1 MAARKDPV
9 AEAIS
14 RLAALRGLDDRKAL
28 TDGLASALAERA
40 SYVVGRAADLA
51 AERGVRDAV
60 PAVVAALERNL
71 RDPKSDD
78 VGAAAAHQLVRALI
92 TLEAGYEA
100 EEAALRA
107 TRHAKWESVYGGAVD
122 VAVGVRGNA
131 CILLAAMGSTQALRA
146 ASELL
151 AEPDLH
157 PPRERVSW
165 PARADA
171 AKALTMIGSDGAA
184 AVLRFKLL
192 IGDGDPNVLSD
203 CLAGLLAI
211 ERAAALPLA
220 ERMLTNDADPAHAE
234 AALLALGGWRDARA
248 FTVIKSHESRFLPD
262 PNARELYLASVA
274 MTRRSEAIDY
284 LFEMAISGPR
294 DVRPA
299 AVAALEPLR
308 AMPAVS
314 ARLDTMPG
322 QSEPPGHT
330 RRKG

>member
-1 MAARKDPV
+1 MAKRNDPV
-9 AEAIS
+9 AEAIT
-14 RLAALRGLDDRKAL
+14 RVAALRGIEDRQTLAN
-28 TDGLASALAERA
+28 GLASLLGERS
-40 SYVVGRAADLA
+40 SYVVGRAAELA

-60 PAVVAALERNL
+60 PALVAALDRAL

-78 VGAAAAHQLVRALI
+78 VGAAAAHALVRALI

-100 EEAALRA
+100 EEVALRA
-107 TRHAKWESVYGGAVD
+107 TRHTRWESVYGGAVD

-146 ASELL
+146 SSELL
-151 AEPDLH
+151 AEPDMRS
-157 PPRERVSW
+157 PRERTSW

-171 AKALTMIGSDGAA
+171 AKALAMIGSDGAA

-192 IGDGDPNVLSD
+192 IGDAEPNVLSD

-211 ERAAALPLA
+211 ERDAALPLA
-220 ERMLTNDADPAHAE
+220 ERMLTNDDDASQNE

-248 FTVIKSHESRFLPD
+248 FTAIKSHESRFLPD
-262 PNARELYLASVA
+262 PAARELYLASIA
-274 MTRRSEAIDY
+274 MTRRPEAIDH
-284 LFEMAISGPR
+284 LFDLATNGPR

-308 AMPAVS
+308 AMPAV
-314 ARLDTMPG
+314 ATRLDALPG
-322 QSEPPGHT
+322 PQ
-330 RRKG
+330 RKC

>member
-1 MAARKDPV
+1 MAKRNDPV
-9 AEAIS
+9 AEAIT
-14 RLAALRGLDDRKAL
+14 RVAALRGIEDRQTLAN
-28 TDGLASALAERA
+28 GLASLLGERS
-40 SYVVGRAADLA
+40 SYVVGRAAELA

-60 PAVVAALERNL
+60 PALVAALDRAL

-78 VGAAAAHQLVRALI
+78 VGAAAAHALVRALI

-100 EEAALRA
+100 EEVALRA
-107 TRHAKWESVYGGAVD
+107 TRHTRWESVYGGAVD

-146 ASELL
+146 SSELL
-151 AEPDLH
+151 AEPDMRS
-157 PPRERVSW
+157 PRERTSW

-171 AKALTMIGSDGAA
+171 AKALAMIGSDGAA

-192 IGDGDPNVLSD
+192 IGDAEPNVLSD

-211 ERAAALPLA
+211 ERDAALPLA
-220 ERMLTNDADPAHAE
+220 ERMLTNDADPSQNE

-248 FTVIKSHESRFLPD
+248 FTAIKSHESRFLPD
-262 PNARELYLASVA
+262 PAARELYLASIA
-274 MTRRSEAIDY
+274 MTRRPEAIDH
-284 LFEMAISGPR
+284 LFDLATNGPR

-308 AMPAVS
+308 AMPAV
-314 ARLDTMPG
+314 ATRLDALPG
-322 QSEPPGHT
+322 P
-330 RRKG
+330 KGKS

>member
-9 AEAIS
+9 ADAIT
-14 RLAALRGLDDRKAL
+14 RLAALRGVDDRKAL
-28 TDGLASALAERA
+28 TDGLVSALSERA
-40 SYVVGRAADLA
+40 SYVVGRAAELA

-60 PAVVAALERNL
+60 PAVVAALDRTL
-71 RDPKSDD
+71 RDPRSDD
-78 VGAAAAHQLVRALI
+78 VGAAAAHALVRALV

-107 TRHAKWESVYGGAVD
+107 TRHTRWESVYGGSVD

-131 CILLAAMGSTQALRA
+131 CILLAVMGSTQALRA

-151 AEPDLH
+151 AEPDLR

-171 AKALTMIGSDGAA
+171 AKALAMIGSDGAA

-211 ERAAALPLA
+211 ERDALPLA
-220 ERMLTNDADPAHAE
+220 ERMLTNDDDPAHAE
-234 AALLALGGWRDARA
+234 AALLAVGGWRDARA
-248 FTVIKSHESRFLPD
+248 FGVIKSHESRFLPD
-262 PNARELYLASVA
+262 PRTRDLYLASVA
-274 MTRRSEAIDY
+274 MTRRPEAIDY
-284 LFEMAISGPR
+284 LFDIATSGPR
-294 DVRPA
+294 DLRPA
-299 AVAALEPLR
+299 ALAALEPLR
-308 AMPAVS
+308 AMPAV
-314 ARLDTMPG
+314 ATRLDSLP
-322 QSEPPGHT
+322 SPPESPKH
-330 RRKG
+330 RAR

>member
-1 MAARKDPV
+1 MASRKDPV

-14 RLAALRGLDDRKAL
+14 RLAALRGIDDRKAL
-28 TDGLASALAERA
+28 ADGLASALGERS
-40 SYVVGRAADLA
+40 SYVIGRAAELA

-60 PAVVAALERNL
+60 PAVVAALDRNL

-122 VAVGVRGNA
+122 VAVAVRGNA

-151 AEPDLH
+151 AEPDLR

-171 AKALTMIGSDGAA
+171 AKALAMIGSDGAA

-192 IGDGDPNVLSD
+192 IGDTEPNVLGD

-211 ERAAALPLA
+211 ERDAALPLA
-220 ERMLTNDADPAHAE
+220 ERMLTNDGDPSQNE
-234 AALLALGGWRDARA
+234 AALLALGGWRDPRA
-248 FTVIKSHESRFLPD
+248 LGVIRAHESRFLPD
-262 PNARELYLASVA
+262 PNARELYLALVA
-274 MTRRSEAIDY
+274 MTRRPEAIDY
-284 LFEMAISGPR
+284 LFDLAKHGPR
-294 DVRPA
+294 DVHPA

-308 AMPAVS
+308 AMPAV
-314 ARLDTMPG
+314 ATRLDALGPDAKPRG
-322 QSEPPGHT
+322 
-330 RRKG
+330 RRQ